1 MTSTWNSSF
10 FLKPFIFCTFD
21 TFEYIITMF
30 VTFCCWCKEN
40 NSFLMWKFEIGLFS
54 IWFRAEPRKQHTK
67 TASANF
73 AKQEFGRRKIK
84 TSRKVCP
91 KCLLP
96 SRCEQCSTS
105 WWAHREMVSLF
116 LLFSCRFPDFFS
128 FHFVYLKWRNFLQSP
143 RRKQA
148 KQLKTQWGKVWLLF
162 CALLWLQFQH
172 PLSFLGLISADPSFS
187 VEKVSSLSLMC
198 KSSAM

>member
-1 MTSTWNSSF
+1 MKVWDRLIFDLIQSWAKKAAYKNSVS
-10 FLKPFIFCTFD
+10 KFCQAG
-21 TFEYIITMF
+21 IR
-30 VTFCCWCKEN
+30 KEKN
-40 NSFLMWKFEIGLFS
+40 KDFPKSLPKMSASEQMRAMLDQLMG
-54 IWFRAEPRKQHTK
+54 
-67 TASANF
+67 
-73 AKQEFGRRKIK
+73 
-84 TSRKVCP
+84 TSRNG
-91 KCLLP
+91 
-96 SRCEQCSTS
+96 E
-105 WWAHREMVSLF
+105 F
-116 LLFSCRFPDFFS
+116 ILLFSCRFPDFFS